1 VIAEWD
7 IGFLAWR
14 LILVIA
20 LALAI
25 GLEQRYL
32 HAEERVRYGTDRT
45 FMLIAILGFILY
57 VVYPSPPVLFGI
69 GFLALSIIWS
79 IFFWFKATRSEDY
92 GITSIVLGMIVY
104 SLGPLS
110 IAYPIWI
117 TVAVAVLALLIAQSK
132 PWFRQVASRLS
143 HRDFVNLAVF
153 LIIAFLVLPLLPK
166 EPVNIIVPINLYNAW
181 IAVIVVSGLSFAT
194 YIIDRY
200 ILPGKGLILSAVLGG
215 LYSSTAT
222 VWVLSRRDFPTE
234 ALSRSLVLA
243 VSMMYFRIAVLAVL
257 FMGDSALP
265 LFFLLIILFIAGLLL
280 SLPWKDLYD
289 KKIILPSQNPLELR
303 SALAFGL
310 LYIVFSVVSYLAITY
325 AGIESLKYVAFV
337 AGSGDITTFLLPLYQ
352 GQVTVDLNTVVLVTL
367 IATASNNLFKILY
380 AWYNS
385 GTLKISVR
393 VAILTGLNVLLI
405 VGYRWIGH
413 WLFGSVA

>member
-1 VIAEWD
+1 MDWE

-57 VVYPSPPVLFGI
+57 VIYPSPPILFGI
-69 GFLALSIIWS
+69 GFLALALIWA
-79 IFFWFKATRSEDY
+79 IYFWFKATRSEDY
-92 GITSIVLGMIVY
+92 GITSIILGMIVY

-110 IAYPIWI
+110 VVYPIWI
-117 TVAVAVLALLIAQSK
+117 TVAVAVLGLLIAQSK
-132 PWFRQVASRLS
+132 PWFRQIASRLS
-143 HRDFVNLAVF
+143 HHDFVNLSVF
-153 LIIAFLVLPLLPK
+153 LIISFLVLPLLPK
-166 EPVNIIVPINLYNAW
+166 EPVSIMVPINLYNAW

-200 ILPGKGLILSAVLGG
+200 IFPGKGLILSAILGG

-222 VWVLSRRDFPTE
+222 VWVLSRRDFPVG
-234 ALSRSLVLA
+234 ALSRSLVIA
-243 VSMMYFRIAVLAVL
+243 VSMMYFRIGVLALL
-257 FMGDSALP
+257 FMGDDGLSVFVVLMF
-265 LFFLLIILFIAGLLL
+265 LFVVGIAL
-280 SLPWKDLYD
+280 SLPWRDLYN
-289 KKIILPSQNPLELR
+289 KKILLPSQNPLELR
-303 SALAFGL
+303 SALTFGL
-310 LYIVFSVVSYLAITY
+310 LYIIFSVASYFAITY
-325 AGIESLKYVAFV
+325 FGNESLKYIALI

-352 GQVTVDLNTVVLVTL
+352 GQVSIDVNTVILVTL
-367 IATASNNLFKILY
+367 IATASNNVFKIVY

-385 GTLKISVR
+385 GTMKISVR
-393 VAILTGLNVLLI
+393 VAVLTTLNVLLI
-405 VGYRWIGH
+405 IGYRWIGH
-413 WLFGSVA
+413 WLFGLAA

>member
-1 VIAEWD
+1 MDWD

-45 FMLIAILGFILY
+45 FMLIAILGFVLY
-57 VVYPSPPVLFGI
+57 VIYPSPPILFGL
-69 GFLALSIIWS
+69 GFLALSLIWA
-79 IFFWFKATRSEDY
+79 IYFWFKATRSEDY
-92 GITSIVLGMIVY
+92 GITSIILGMIVY

-110 IAYPIWI
+110 IVYPIWI
-117 TVAVAVLALLIAQSK
+117 TVAVAVLGLLIAQSK
-132 PWFRQVASRLS
+132 PWFRQIASRLS
-143 HRDFVNLAVF
+143 HHDFVNLSVF

-166 EPVNIIVPINLYNAW
+166 EPVSIIVPINLYNAW

-200 ILPGKGLILSAVLGG
+200 ILPGKGLILSSILGG

-222 VWVLSRRDFPTE
+222 VWVLSRRDFPAS
-234 ALSRSLVLA
+234 ALSRSLVIA
-243 VSMMYFRIAVLAVL
+243 VSMMYFRIGVLALL
-257 FMGDSALP
+257 FMGEKGFSVFAILMV
-265 LFFLLIILFIAGLLL
+265 LFVIGIAL
-280 SLPWKDLYD
+280 SLPWRDMYN
-289 KKIILPSQNPLELR
+289 KKILLPSQNPLELR
-303 SALAFGL
+303 SALTFGL
-310 LYIVFSVVSYLAITY
+310 LYIVFSVASYFAITY
-325 AGIESLKYVAFV
+325 VGNESLKYIAFI

-352 GQVTVDLNTVVLVTL
+352 GQVSIDLNMAAIVTL
-367 IATASNNLFKILY
+367 IATASNNVFKILY

-385 GTLKISVR
+385 GSLKISVR
-393 VAILTGLNVLLI
+393 VAILTTLNVLLI
-405 VGYRWIGH
+405 VIYRWIGH
-413 WLFGSVA
+413 WLFGLAA

>member
-1 VIAEWD
+1 MDWD
-7 IGFLAWR
+7 ISFLAWR
-14 LILVIA
+14 LLLVIG

-45 FMLIAILGFILY
+45 FMLIAILGFVLY
-57 VVYPSPPVLFGI
+57 VVYPQPPILFGI
-69 GFLALSIIWS
+69 GFIALALLWIL
-79 IFFWFKATRSEDY
+79 FFWFKATKSGDY

-104 SLGPLS
+104 ALGPLS
-110 IAYPIWI
+110 ITYPIWI

-143 HRDFVNLAVF
+143 NRDFVNLAIF
-153 LIIAFLVLPLLPK
+153 LIVAFLVLPLLPE
-166 EPVNIIVPINLYNAW
+166 EPVNLIVPINLYNAW

-200 ILPGKGLILSAVLGG
+200 ILPGKGLLLSAVLGG

-222 VWVLSRRDFPTE
+222 VWVLSRRELPE
-234 ALSRSLVLA
+234 RALSKALVVA
-243 VSMMYFRIAVLAVL
+243 VSMMYLRIGILAVL
-257 FMGDSALP
+257 FAGNDAIP
-265 LFFLLIILFIAGLLL
+265 LFILLMMLFFAGLLL
-280 SLPWKDLYD
+280 SLPWKNMYGQR
-289 KKIILPSQNPLELR
+289 ILLPAHNPLELR

-310 LYIVFSVVSYLAITY
+310 LYVFFSVIAFLTIKY

-337 AGSGDITTFLLPLYQ
+337 AGAGDITTFLLPLYQ
-352 GQVTVDLNTVVLVTL
+352 GQVSVDMSAIVNATL
-367 IATASNNLFKILY
+367 IATASNNVFKILY

-385 GTLKISVR
+385 GNLKISLR
-393 VAILTGLNVLLI
+393 VAFLTLLNILII
-405 VGYRWIGH
+405 VAYRWIG
-413 WLFGSVA
+413 S

>member
-1 VIAEWD
+1 MDWD

-20 LALAI
+20 LAFAI

-45 FMLIAILGFILY
+45 FMLISILGFILY
-57 VVYPSPPVLFGI
+57 VVYPTPPVLFGI
-69 GFLALSIIWS
+69 GFIALSLIWA
-79 IFFWFKATRSEDY
+79 IFFWFKATKSEDY

-110 IAYPIWI
+110 IVYPIWI
-117 TVAVAVLALLIAQSK
+117 TVAVAVLGLLIAQSK

-143 HRDFVNLAVF
+143 HRDFVNLSVF

-166 EPVNIIVPINLYNAW
+166 EPVEIIVPINLYNAW

-222 VWVLSRRDFPTE
+222 VWVLSRRDFPVD
-234 ALSRSLVLA
+234 ALSRSLVIA
-243 VSMMYFRIAVLAVL
+243 VSMMYFRIAVLAIL
-257 FMGDSALP
+257 FMGNIAFPIFSMLMV
-265 LFFLLIILFIAGLLL
+265 LFAAGLAL
-280 SLPWKDLYD
+280 SLPWRYLYG
-289 KKIILPSQNPLELR
+289 KKVLLPSQNPLELR
-303 SALAFGL
+303 SALTFGL
-310 LYIVFSVVSYLAITY
+310 LYIVFSVASYLVITY
-325 AGIESLKYVAFV
+325 VGVESLKYVAFI

-352 GQVTVDLNTVVLVTL
+352 GQVSIDLDTLLLVTL

-385 GTLKISVR
+385 GKLNISVR
-393 VAILTGLNVLLI
+393 VAILTILNVFLI
-405 VGYRWIGH
+405 AGYQWIGLL
-413 WLFGSVA
+413 LFGSVV

>member
-1 VIAEWD
+1 MEWD

-20 LALAI
+20 LAFAI

-45 FMLIAILGFILY
+45 FMLIAILGFVSY
-57 VVYPSPPVLFGI
+57 VIHPTPPLLFGI
-69 GFLALSIIWS
+69 GFIALSLIWA
-79 IFFWFKATRSEDY
+79 IFFWFKATRSGDY

-110 IAYPIWI
+110 IVYPIWI
-117 TVAVAVLALLIAQSK
+117 TVAVAVLGLLIAQSK
-132 PWFRQVASRLS
+132 PWFRQLASRLS
-143 HRDFVNLAVF
+143 HRDFVNLSVF

-166 EPVNIIVPINLYNAW
+166 EPVAIIVPINLYNAW
-181 IAVIVVSGLSFAT
+181 VAVIVVSGLSFAT

-222 VWVLSRRDFPTE
+222 VWVLSRRDFPVD
-234 ALSRSLVLA
+234 ALSRSLVIA
-243 VSMMYFRIAVLAVL
+243 VSMMYFRIALLAIL
-257 FMGDSALP
+257 FMGDIAFPVFVVLMV
-265 LFFLLIILFIAGLLL
+265 LFVVGLAL
-280 SLPWKDLYD
+280 SLPWKYLYGR
-289 KKIILPSQNPLELR
+289 KVLLPSQNPLELR
-303 SALAFGL
+303 SALTFGL
-310 LYIVFSVVSYLAITY
+310 LYIVFSVASYLVITY
-325 AGIESLKYVAFV
+325 GGVELLKYVAFI

-352 GQVTVDLNTVVLVTL
+352 GQVSIGSETILLATL

-385 GTLKISVR
+385 GKLKISVR
-393 VAILTGLNVLLI
+393 VAILTIFNVLLI
-405 VGYRWIGH
+405 SGYRWIGYL
-413 WLFGSVA
+413 LFGSVA